1 MPTIGSDVFKQL
13 DDLTSVDVG
22 SRGVDKLHVAATKIE
37 GGPTCMK
44 AAETLCNSVQTKRPV
59 ILATGF
65 TIISAGRGETDG
77 PPGAAILA
85 EQLEKYGVRT
95 VVITDR
101 HLVPLIRSV
110 FETLELT
117 DINIRIFPQTREQA
131 KVEAENILRVIRPST
146 LIAVERCG
154 WNKLHVYHNMLGEDI
169 SSVTAPLDI
178 LFKIVSQ
185 ARIATIGIGDGGN
198 EIGMG
203 KIRST
208 VRRYVRYGKVCRCPC
223 KAGIANITKTTNLIV
238 SGVSNWGAYAL
249 AASFSILSRLP
260 YSHNGKRELA
270 LLQATA
276 DAGAVDERSGIIS
289 SSVDGVSPSIMRRS
303 LKSSTFWQNLL
314 GFLQLLSRK
323 ILSSKSLKQYSQSRT
338 KAVRL

>member
-1 MPTIGSDVFKQL
+1 MPIIGSDIFKRL
-13 DDLTSVDVG
+13 DDLISADVG
-22 SRGVDKLHVAATKIE
+22 SRGVDKLHLAAAAIE

-65 TIISAGRGETDG
+65 TIISAGCGETDG

-95 VVITDR
+95 VVLTDG

-110 FETLELT
+110 FETLELVNV
-117 DINIRIFPQTREQA
+117 NIRVFPQNREEA
-131 KVEAENILRVIRPST
+131 KLEAENILRDIRPSV

-154 WNKLHVYHNMLGEDI
+154 WNKLYVYHNMLGEDI

-178 LFKIVSQ
+178 LFEIASQTRIV
-185 ARIATIGIGDGGN
+185 TIGIGDGGN

-203 KIRST
+203 KIRQA
-208 VRRYVRYGKVCRCPC
+208 VQRHIRYGKVCQCPC
-223 KAGIANITKTTNLIV
+223 KGGIANITKTTNLIV

-249 AASFSILSRLP
+249 AASFSILFRLP
-260 YSHNGKRELA
+260 YFHDGKRELA

-276 DAGAVDERSGIIS
+276 DAGAVDGRSATIS
-289 SSVDGVSPSIMRRS
+289 PSVDGVSPEYNAKVAQTINS
-303 LKSSTFWQNLL
+303 LAKSAVLP
-314 GFLQLLSRK
+314 
-323 ILSSKSLKQYSQSRT
+323 SS
-338 KAVRL
+338 A